1 MINKDHGVT
10 EADNPSL
17 FFMVAHG
24 FIHIGYYYRPQSTH
38 WNIHNSSTA
47 INFSLRGHSN
57 GPTFLRERNLSRDG
71 VNGEHLAGWNP
82 GRLFQEAEAQLAVD
96 WAAIVP
102 IQSLHL
108 HKRDPWDTG
117 RGHKVDNQHQES
129 KSHVAEVGGCDS
141 SAYETFLYF
150 YHHTS
155 SSAQGSLTF
164 EKPELNAASH
174 ALANKSGHI
183 VILVNDAH
191 FYREALT
198 ARRRPERHLRSHTLL
213 PWWWTSVGM
222 IVKDEEAT
230 VPAVSMTAV
239 SLCPEVSEHTE
250 TERPLRICPHRPPS
264 PPAQCDWGAG
274 YKAAAAKEKF
284 LVMTL
289 CCCLQSGQICTA
301 IREGRRSESTGHSC
315 VFMLPLNPKLYWNM
329 VGIF

>member
-1 MINKDHGVT
+1 MLNKDHGMT

-38 WNIHNSSTA
+38 WNIHNSSTS
-47 INFSLRGHSN
+47 IKFSLRGHSN
-57 GPTFLRERNLSRDG
+57 GLTFLREGNLSRDG

-96 WAAIVP
+96 RAAIIP

-117 RGHKVDNQHQES
+117 RGHKVDNQHRES

-174 ALANKSGHI
+174 ALTNKSGHI

-213 PWWWTSVGM
+213 PWWWTSVGT
-222 IVKDEEAT
+222 IVVLWRMKRRHYLQWVWRLFLSVQRFQSIQKLSVHSEYALI
-230 VPAVSMTAV
+230 VPRHRQLRVIGGQVIKLRWQKRNCS
-239 SLCPEVSEHTE
+239 SWLC
-250 TERPLRICPHRPPS
+250 
-264 PPAQCDWGAG
+264 
-274 YKAAAAKEKF
+274 AAAYN
-284 LVMTL
+284 LVRSA
-289 CCCLQSGQICTA
+289 QQFW
-301 IREGRRSESTGHSC
+301 REGGLKAQGMAVCLCSC
-315 VFMLPLNPKLYWNM
+315 
-329 VGIF
+329 